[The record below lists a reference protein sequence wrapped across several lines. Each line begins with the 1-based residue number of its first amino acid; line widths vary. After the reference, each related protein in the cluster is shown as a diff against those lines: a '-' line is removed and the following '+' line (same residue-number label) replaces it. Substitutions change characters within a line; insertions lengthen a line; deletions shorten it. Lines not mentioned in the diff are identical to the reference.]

1 MGLVTSDCCREDTT
15 FASFGD
21 IGDGMV
27 VSVAELDSA
36 WTSSASAVVSVV
48 GFVDVDVEAWIAGEG
63 QRSSSPQ
70 PLISLSSGG

>member
-27 VSVAELDSA
+27 VSVAELDA
-36 WTSSASAVVSVV
+36 AGTSSASALVSVV
-48 GFVDVDVEAWIAGEG
+48 GLADVEVWIAGEG

>member
-27 VSVAELDSA
+27 VFVAELDA
-36 WTSSASAVVSVV
+36 AGTSSASAVVSVV
-48 GFVDVDVEAWIAGEG
+48 GLVDVEAWIAGEG